1 MDNSCNEVF
10 AMFVIWNKKTIERLS
25 DVEKQQW
32 FDVLNYRLEEDRGI
46 SLDDPELIIKQKE
59 IKDDYIKYLE
69 SCPKQDNFFKYY
81 VLYDNHK
88 MVSVCRINIYNQRY
102 LLEGLQ
108 THRDQFRNGYATQL
122 IDGMIYDL
130 NKEGI
135 DTLYSEARV
144 WNVASNQLQLQLGF
158 TKYGEDKYNN
168 LYQLNIDSYIR
179 RQLFNRWS
187 TQYHKSVSE
196 SESKGTYP
204 FAGYSQVKYHLI
216 ELITKH
222 QKKAILDMG
231 VGTGEIML
239 PLYRLG
245 YHITGVDLSENMLKI
260 AKNSMPDALFIQGEF
275 EDAIP
280 QLKQKYDVIVFS
292 YAIHHLTYKK
302 QIDLLTQLNSLL
314 NQDGFILIADVS
326 GENPQEMNALK
337 ERYEDIWDDEEFYP
351 MNDIYQNSDLSHN
364 YAILYVQINE
374 VAGIYKLNKK

>member
-1 MDNSCNEVF
+1 
-10 AMFVIWNKKTIERLS
+10 MFVIWNKKTIERLS

-130 NKEGI
+130 KKEGI